1 MESTKKADCCQVIIP
16 QRQTGRKNDIYIL
29 TLSQKHAVCNKGFY
43 LGIIS
48 TKVETNEPEKEIEFA
63 YSLLGKIAHKYVKV

>member
-16 QRQTGRKNDIYIL
+16 QRQTGRQNDIYIL

-43 LGIIS
+43 LAIIS
-48 TKVETNEPEKEIEFA
+48 TKVETNNPEKEIELA
-63 YSLLGKIAHKYVKV
+63 YSLLGNITHKFSKI